1 MQNIVMK
8 NFMKI
13 IIILNLFLS
22 FFINIPLAQAL
33 KIGLIDNANE
43 FTVGFSNQGIFV
55 DRNTQK
61 VLLKGM
67 PMLPYKIKKSG
78 NNIIIISKGK
88 KYKFKTSKIEIKT
101 LKRGLVFSK
110 NKWYRGSFLILNTH
124 KGVTLVND
132 IDLESYLLGVV
143 PAEMPN
149 SWNLEAH
156 KAQAIAARSYAIA
169 NIGKRKSRGYDLKD
183 TPHDQAYG
191 GISAETAKTNN
202 AVIQTKGQ
210 VLVYKGKVIP
220 AYYHSSSGGRT
231 INSKV
236 VWAKNMPFLKSV
248 EAFDSFRPKNGHGVG
263 MSQYGA
269 NYLANYGYNAY
280 QILAYFYK
288 DVNLKLLKSKY

>member
-1 MQNIVMK
+1 MHNISMK
-8 NFMKI
+8 KI
-13 IIILNLFLS
+13 IKIFIILNLLLS
-22 FFINIPLAQAL
+22 FCINTPDANAL

-43 FTVGFSNQGIFV
+43 FTVGFSTQGVFV
-55 DRNTQK
+55 DKNTQK
-61 VLLKGM
+61 ILLKGI
-67 PMLPYKIKKSG
+67 PMLPYSVKKNGSQLIVTS
-78 NNIIIISKGK
+78 NGK
-88 KYKFKTSKIEIKT
+88 KYKFKARSIELKTS
-101 LKRGLVFSK
+101 KRGLVFSK
-110 NKWYRGSFLILNTH
+110 GKWYRGSFIVLNNNTGITLINN
-124 KGVTLVND
+124 V
-132 IDLESYLLGVV
+132 DLESYLLGVV
-143 PAEMPN
+143 PAEMPS

-169 NIGKRKSRGYDLKD
+169 NLGKRQKKGYDLKD

-210 VLVYKGKVIP
+210 VLVHKGKVIP

-231 INSKV
+231 TNSK
-236 VWAKNMPFLKSV
+236 WGKNIPFIKCV
-248 EAFDSFRPKNGHGVG
+248 DAFDSFKPKNGHGVG

-288 DVNLKLLKSKY
+288 DVNLKLIKRKY

>member
-1 MQNIVMK
+1 MK
-8 NFMKI
+8 NFIKI
-13 IIILNLFLS
+13 FIILL
-22 FFINIPLAQAL
+22 FFINIPNSQAL
-33 KIGLIDNANE
+33 KIGLYDNACE
-43 FTVGFSNQGIFV
+43 FTVGFSTQGIFV
-55 DRNTQK
+55 DKNTQK
-61 VLLKGM
+61 ILLKGTS
-67 PMLPYKIKKSG
+67 MLPYKIRKKGSHIVIVS
-78 NNIIIISKGK
+78 NGK
-88 KYKFKTSKIEIKT
+88 SYKFRSARIEVKT

-110 NKWYRGSFLILNTH
+110 NKWYRGTFTVLNSP
-124 KGVTLVND
+124 KGVTLINNV
-132 IDLESYLLGVV
+132 DLESYLLGVV
-143 PAEMPN
+143 PAEMPG

-169 NIGKRKSRGYDLKD
+169 NLGKRSKRGYDLKD

-210 VLVYKGKVIP
+210 VLVHKGKVIP

-231 INSKV
+231 VNSNV
-236 VWAKNMPFLKSV
+236 VWAKNLPFLKSV

-263 MSQYGA
+263 MSQFGA

-288 DVNLKLLKSKY
+288 DVNLKLIKSKY